1 MMITY
6 SSDHRIQSQFDSS
19 KSIWRVH
26 FNKSSLSMEVDFHL
40 DGTEYI
46 FQYPIHPVMIQHLTG
61 LEKVI
66 DLVMSTKL
74 ISTNSNTWP

>member
-1 MMITY
+1 
-6 SSDHRIQSQFDSS
+6 
-19 KSIWRVH
+19 
-26 FNKSSLSMEVDFHL
+26 MEVDFHL

-74 ISTNSNTWP
+74 ISTNSNT